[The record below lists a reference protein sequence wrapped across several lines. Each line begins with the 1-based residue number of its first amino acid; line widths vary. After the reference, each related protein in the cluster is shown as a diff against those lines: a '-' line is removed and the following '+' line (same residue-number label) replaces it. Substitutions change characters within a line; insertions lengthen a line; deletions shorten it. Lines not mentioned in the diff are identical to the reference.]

1 MPYKNGKY
9 VYNETVWTDDM
20 LCFLKANYQSMTNS
34 ELANALNLRLTTT
47 RTKLYE
53 LGLKR
58 MDLEYWND
66 DQIYFLKKFYKVLGD
81 TEIAELF
88 NVFYN
93 KNKGWRQKHVEKK
106 RRYLQLKRTEI
117 EKSEIKVRNVDMRRY
132 ADSHW
137 KCWEGRVLKV
147 GDIRTWYDRDYN
159 RPFKVI
165 KTGSGFVHYGP
176 WLFEQHFGP
185 VPEGFVLRFLDE
197 DTTNVTLEN
206 LSLITRA
213 ENAML
218 NAASSNMALSDRYV
232 AGLLAFKKPELK
244 KELLKY
250 PELIELKRNELMLN
264 RQIKKHEQRQN

>member
-93 KNKGWRQKHVEKK
+93 KNKGWRQK
-106 RRYLQLKRTEI
+106 QQF
-117 EKSEIKVRNVDMRRY
+117 
-132 ADSHW
+132 
-137 KCWEGRVLKV
+137 CG
-147 GDIRTWYDRDYN
+147 
-159 RPFKVI
+159 
-165 KTGSGFVHYGP
+165 
-176 WLFEQHFGP
+176 
-185 VPEGFVLRFLDE
+185 
-197 DTTNVTLEN
+197 
-206 LSLITRA
+206 
-213 ENAML
+213 
-218 NAASSNMALSDRYV
+218 
-232 AGLLAFKKPELK
+232 
-244 KELLKY
+244 
-250 PELIELKRNELMLN
+250 
-264 RQIKKHEQRQN
+264 